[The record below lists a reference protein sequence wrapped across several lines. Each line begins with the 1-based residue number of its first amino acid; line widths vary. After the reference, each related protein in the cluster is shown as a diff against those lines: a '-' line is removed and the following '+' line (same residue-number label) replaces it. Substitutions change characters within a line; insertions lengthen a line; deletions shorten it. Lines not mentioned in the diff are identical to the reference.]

1 MAVITSV
8 VDTYKLSDVLKHQ
21 YGVESNFTQERV
33 IVNEASGLTY
43 GIGTVLGKV
52 TATGKYKRQ
61 EASAVDGSQTAAAVV
76 LEDKAVT
83 AATDTGVLVLVRG
96 PAIVNKARLV
106 MGASTDLQAEK
117 DAVYAS
123 LAALGILANTGI

>member
-76 LEDKAVT
+76 LEDKTVT
-83 AATDTGVLVLVRG
+83 ATGVLVLVRG

>member
-21 YGVESNFTQERV
+21 YGVETNFTQERV
-33 IVNEASGLTY
+33 IVNEASALTF

-61 EASAVDGSQTAAAVV
+61 EASAVDGSQTAAAIVV
-76 LEDKAVT
+76 EDKAIP
-83 AATDTGVLVLVRG
+83 AATDTGVLVIVRG

-106 MGASTDLQAEK
+106 MGTSTDTQAEK

-123 LAALGILANTGI
+123 LAALNILANTGI